1 MKYYGIM
8 GGTFNPIHL
17 GHLMIS
23 EYIRDEIKL
32 DKIIFV
38 PTGNPPH
45 KSDLL
50 DAEIRYEMTKMAIED
65 NENFMIS
72 DIETKRQGVSYTV
85 DTVNQLSEELDA
97 KLSFI
102 IGSDTLFQLK
112 TWKRFDELAKQI
124 EFICAIRPEYMAT
137 KILSSE
143 LIYLNQK
150 FDARIKII
158 KTPQYMISSTDLRN
172 RIKYGKSLKYLL
184 PDKLIEYIYERR
196 LYIWWLK
203 KIEKKS

>member
-1 MKYYGIM
+1 MKHYGIM

-50 DAEIRYEMTKMAIED
+50 DAEIRYEMTKMAIEG
-65 NENFMIS
+65 NENFMVS

-85 DTVNQLSEELDA
+85 DTVNQLSEQLDA
-97 KLSFI
+97 ELSFI

-150 FDARIKII
+150 YGARIKII

-196 LYIWWLK
+196 LYI
-203 KIEKKS
+203 

>member
-1 MKYYGIM
+1 MKHYGIM

-50 DAEIRYEMTKMAIED
+50 DAEIRYEMTKMAIEG
-65 NENFMIS
+65 NENFMVS

-85 DTVNQLSEELDA
+85 DTVNQLSEQLDA
-97 KLSFI
+97 ELSFI

-196 LYIWWLK
+196 LYI
-203 KIEKKS
+203 